1 MHCQCDNFSV
11 SDRDEVVVLSLPDG
25 SSVRV
30 PKDTV
35 RRSALLQEAIQAE
48 TNASSVSI
56 SLPRGVLQDWLQS
69 VDALKA
75 APTSTGQGADIAG
88 NPRLLQLLKVCT
100 SVCVPVSA
108 SRSRGELCM
117 PAFPTFEGKRIRPR
131 VASSDTTANC
141 LRYSVFLDA
150 GLVQCYVV
158 LCCAMWCRGV
168 IVQIL

>member
-75 APTSTGQGADIAG
+75 ASSSVQHGMEIAHH
-88 NPRLLQLLKVCT
+88 PRLLQLLKVRCFRF
-100 SVCVPVSA
+100 CDH
-108 SRSRGELCM
+108 G
-117 PAFPTFEGKRIRPR
+117 
-131 VASSDTTANC
+131 
-141 LRYSVFLDA
+141 
-150 GLVQCYVV
+150 
-158 LCCAMWCRGV
+158 
-168 IVQIL
+168 